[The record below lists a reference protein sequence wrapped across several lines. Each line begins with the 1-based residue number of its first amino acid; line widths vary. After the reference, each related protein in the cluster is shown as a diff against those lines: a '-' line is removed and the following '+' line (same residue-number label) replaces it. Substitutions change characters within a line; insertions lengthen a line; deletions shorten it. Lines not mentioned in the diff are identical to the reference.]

1 VLDGPHDA
9 IVSDP
14 GVIVAFLQ
22 TIVLNDNQ
30 E

>member
-14 GVIVAFLQ
+14 GASVAFLQ
-22 TIVLNDNQ
+22 TIVLNDDQ